1 MKEHDLRPAEGAT
14 QKRKRVGRGTGSGK
28 GKTRSRG
35 QKGQNARNGG
45 QVRPNFEGGQLPLT
59 KRLPKLRGFHN
70 RFKVVYVPVNLDQ
83 LDRLF
88 APQAEVT
95 QASLANV
102 GLLGNAHDPV
112 VVLAR
117 GEVTKPLTVKVH
129 RISAVARQKIEAA
142 GGAVETLDYPVNNRL
157 PRS

>member
-1 MKEHDLRPAEGAT
+1 MQEHDLRPAEGAT

-28 GKTRSRG
+28 GKTSSRG

-45 QVRPNFEGGQLPLT
+45 RVRPNFEGGQLPLT

-70 RFKVVYVPVNLDQ
+70 RFKVLYVPVNLDQ

-95 QASLANV
+95 QASLASA
-102 GLLGNAHDPV
+102 GLLGNANDPV

-129 RISAVARQKIEAA
+129 RISTVARQKIEAA
-142 GGAVETLDYPVNNRL
+142 GGAVETLDYPVNKRL